1 MATYL
6 SQVPGHKNLIW
17 LSGGSNDLIYS
28 DPSHA
33 PNLPS
38 RRPFYDLLES
48 ERIAVDPVDVRSL
61 SVAYRSSLALQHM
74 QMDEDA
80 KATGGTPFYNNNGI
94 ATFVSHTVANDGSY
108 YTLSFTPQNL
118 SRDGKWH
125 QVTIKLDNSHYHL
138 SYRRGYFDDGQN
150 NEPAPGKT
158 RTMLFADGRATQVP
172 NYHGEPIIFQARVL
186 PAADS
191 PAPALASGIA
201 HEPPHRGQTAYAVHY
216 MVPAA
221 DIQASSVNGNMAVDS
236 LKSAIVAFDHFGSP
250 VGQVLQA
257 IQVNVDQTKLH
268 ADPHAVLAFDQRINL
283 PKGDIYLFL
292 VVLDTTSNR
301 FGAINLPVAVQ
312 KPSK

>member
-1 MATYL
+1 
-6 SQVPGHKNLIW
+6 
-17 LSGGSNDLIYS
+17 
-28 DPSHA
+28 
-33 PNLPS
+33 
-38 RRPFYDLLES
+38 
-48 ERIAVDPVDVRSL
+48 
-61 SVAYRSSLALQHM
+61 
-74 QMDEDA
+74 
-80 KATGGTPFYNNNGI
+80 
-94 ATFVSHTVANDGSY
+94 
-108 YTLSFTPQNL
+108 
-118 SRDGKWH
+118 
-125 QVTIKLDNSHYHL
+125 
-138 SYRRGYFDDGQN
+138 
-150 NEPAPGKT
+150 
-158 RTMLFADGRATQVP
+158 MLFADGRATQVP
-172 NYHGEPIIFQARVL
+172 NSHGEPIIFQARVL